1 MGRST
6 TDMDED
12 LFEAKVEVLDHIDKA
27 NDYDL
32 EHLIQH
38 NHADLECVD
47 GYKVGVEFLGGSFD
61 VSVLTCYAIH
71 VALRQ
76 WK

>member
-1 MGRST
+1 
-6 TDMDED
+6 MDED

-27 NDYDL
+27 NDYDP
-32 EHLIQH
+32 EHLLQH
-38 NHADLECVD
+38 NYVDLECVD